1 MEGVDFSGNMHMFK
15 STSHLWFDQR
25 ATSYERKARGKQEEL
40 FRTLFLRSVSGT
52 FLTFIF
58 ANYFSFKYAHP
69 NSHLWTFHT
78 STSTFPALPEKQT
91 IFPLLLLGNVRE
103 QLLGPDPEL
112 VLPHVATWISNKR
125 QHSWKKEK
133 RFLETKTQIIRFKAD
148 RETTGRIVEA
158 TYSKAS
164 GTHRFEEVTRLPLFS
179 YLPSF

>member
-1 MEGVDFSGNMHMFK
+1 MGVC
-15 STSHLWFDQR
+15 TCLR
-25 ATSYERKARGKQEEL
+25 AQVISDLTKGLQATRGKQEEL

-69 NSHLWTFHT
+69 NSHLRTFHT

-112 VLPHVATWISNKR
+112 VLPHVATHGFKTKGNT
-125 QHSWKKEK
+125 HAKKK
-133 RFLETKTQIIRFKAD
+133 KKFLETKTQIIRFKAD
-148 RETTGRIVEA
+148 RETTGRIVEPHIQKLQEL
-158 TYSKAS
+158 TGLKRW
-164 GTHRFEEVTRLPLFS
+164 HRPHDSLICPPFK
-179 YLPSF
+179 